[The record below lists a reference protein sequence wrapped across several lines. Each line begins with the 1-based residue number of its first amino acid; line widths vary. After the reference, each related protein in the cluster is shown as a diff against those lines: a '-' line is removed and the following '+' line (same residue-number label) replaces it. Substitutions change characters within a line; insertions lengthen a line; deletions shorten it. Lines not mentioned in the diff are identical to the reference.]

1 MHAPGGLAGPG
12 NNCNLAIS
20 IHHNSSLLRL
30 EDIPVYKIVYSR
42 FLDGLRTAGMCLK
55 ILVGERGFEPP
66 THWSRTRCSTR
77 LSHSPTDRPVRW
89 AAQERSQIITSRR
102 ELPLSAGHLQLARW
116 SSLKEESR
124 FRLTAHIS
132 HGAPACPPWIKTL
145 VGYGKSFPKVLYI
158 SKQLTGDAALIHLF
172 GTSIFNR

>member
-1 MHAPGGLAGPG
+1 ML
-12 NNCNLAIS
+12 L
-20 IHHNSSLLRL
+20 NS
-30 EDIPVYKIVYSR
+30 EDLTVYKFDYTAVDRKPEVR
-42 FLDGLRTAGMCLK
+42 FISLK
-55 ILVGERGFEPP
+55 RLVGERGFEPP
-66 THWSRTRCSTR
+66 TPWSRTRCSTR

-132 HGAPACPPWIKTL
+132 HGAPACPPSIKTL